1 LREYSIKEI
10 AKIINGKITGKTSNS
25 FIQQIGIDSR
35 RILNPYN
42 TLFIALHGKN
52 KDGHQYIS
60 DAYIKGV
67 RSFIV
72 QNIRAELFP
81 DATFII
87 VEDVLK
93 SFQKLAEFHRKQ
105 FDIPIIG
112 ITGSNGK
119 TIVKEWLYQL
129 LSPEYDVCRS
139 PKSYNSQIGVPLSLL
154 QLEAHH
160 NIGIF
165 EAGIS
170 TSHEMESL
178 EEMIQPTIGIFTNIG
193 PAHDAGFENYEAK
206 IEEKLKLFKNTSK
219 LIYCADYDLIDSRI
233 PTNIQKVSWGNKK
246 DANYHIVHQN
256 ILQNHTIVE
265 IHSTKQIATF
275 HIPFTDK
282 AYVEDCLH
290 CIVMMLDLKFEPA
303 FINNKISTLRILP
316 MRLELKYG
324 LNDSII
330 IDDSYSADLLSLEA
344 ALEFFRQQESR
355 KKKTLIISAFDQ
367 SGMNDIQLIDEL
379 IRLIRFNKFQKVI
392 AVGKLFLQHY
402 NKWSQLKIELHCF
415 STTEELL
422 DQLDGISFDREM
434 ILIKGARQ
442 YQFERVTYQL
452 LGQSHRTVLEIDL
465 NALSDNYDVFKSLL
479 NKETGIIPMVKA
491 FSYGSGS
498 GEIATMLEDK
508 GVNYLAVAYVDE
520 GVQLRESGITTRIIV
535 MNPSIQDFDKMVEYQ
550 LEPEIYHLNQLNAFI
565 YYLETNSYN
574 SYFPIHLKIET
585 GMNRLGFEEEKID
598 ELILMLLDQDV
609 IKVATVFSHL
619 AASDEPNM
627 DDFSYQQLYKFDQLS
642 EKIIQALDYSI
653 QRHILNSSGII
664 RFPEFQY
671 DYVRLGIGLYGVDTA
686 HSIQSKLSIIGTLK
700 TTISQ
705 IKEVQKGETV
715 GYGRKGSRD
724 YTAKIAIIAI
734 GYADGYDRRFS
745 NGIGEVYIHGQK
757 AKIIGNVCMDMC
769 MADVTQIPDAKEG
782 DEVEIYGKN
791 ISIIECAEK
800 IGTIPYELL
809 TKISRRVRRVYYWN

>member
-1 LREYSIKEI
+1 MREYTIKEI
-10 AKIINGKITGKTSNS
+10 AQITKGKITGKTSNS
-25 FIQQIGIDSR
+25 FVQQVGTDSR
-35 RILNPYN
+35 RILNPYH
-42 TLFIALHGKN
+42 TLFVALPGKN

-72 QNIRAELFP
+72 QSVRGELFP

-93 SFQKLAEFHRKQ
+93 ALQKFAEFHRNQ
-105 FDIPIIG
+105 FQIPVIG

-129 LSPEYDVCRS
+129 LNPEYDVCRS
-139 PKSYNSQIGVPLSLL
+139 PKSYNSQMGVPLSLL
-154 QLEAHH
+154 HLEAHH

-170 TSHEMESL
+170 SINEMDSL

-193 PAHDAGFENYEAK
+193 PAHDAGFENYEQK
-206 IEEKLKLFKNTSK
+206 IDEKLKLFKNSSK
-219 LIYCADYDLIDSRI
+219 LIFCSDYELIASRI
-233 PTNIQKVSWGNKK
+233 PKGTNKVSWGNGK
-246 DANYHIVHQN
+246 DADYKIVHLN
-256 ILQNHTIVE
+256 IFQNHTIVE
-265 IHSTKQIATF
+265 IHAAKMIATF
-275 HIPFTDK
+275 NIPFTDK
-282 AYVEDCLH
+282 AYVEDGLH
-290 CIVMMLDLKFEPA
+290 CIVTMLDLGFEPTI
-303 FINNKISTLRILP
+303 INQKISTLRILP

-324 LNDSII
+324 LNDCII

-392 AVGKLFLQHY
+392 AVGKLFLKY
-402 NKWSQLKIELHCF
+402 YSRWSHLKIELHCF
-415 STTEELL
+415 SSTEELL
-422 DQLDGISFDREM
+422 GQLSGIDFDREM

-465 NALSDNYDVFKSLL
+465 NALSDNFDVFKGLL
-479 NKETGIIPMVKA
+479 NKDTGIIPMVKA

-508 GVNYLAVAYVDE
+508 GVDYLAVAYVDE
-520 GVQLRESGITTRIIV
+520 GVQLRESGITTRIMV
-535 MNPSIQDFDKMVEYQ
+535 LNPSIQDFDKMVEHQ
-550 LEPEIYHLNQLNAFI
+550 LEPEIYHLNILNAFI

-574 SYFPIHLKIET
+574 SYYPIHLKIET
-585 GMNRLGFEEEKID
+585 GMNRLGFQVDKID
-598 ELILMLLDQDV
+598 ELILILLDQDV

-619 AASDEPNM
+619 AASDEPEM
-627 DDFSYQQLYKFDQLS
+627 DDFTYSQLHQFDELS
-642 EKIIQALDYSI
+642 QKIIQALDYSI
-653 QRHILNSSGII
+653 KRHILNSSGIV
-664 RFPEFQY
+664 RFPEFQF
-671 DYVRLGIGLYGVDTA
+671 DYVRLGIGLYGVDSSHA
-686 HSIQSKLSIIGTLK
+686 IQSKLSIIGTLK

-705 IKEVQKGETV
+705 IKEIQKGETV

-724 YTAKIAIIAI
+724 YVAKVAIISI

-745 NGIGEVYIHGQK
+745 NGVGEVFIHGQR

-769 MADVTQIPDAKEG
+769 MADVTNIPDAKEG
-782 DEVEIYGKN
+782 DEVEVYGKN
-791 ISIIECAEK
+791 ISIIECADK

>member
-10 AKIINGKITGKTSNS
+10 AKCIDGKIFGKLTHSN
-25 FIQQIGIDSR
+25 IQYIGTDSR
-35 RILNPYN
+35 RILNPYH
-42 TLFIALHGKN
+42 TIFVALSGKN

-72 QNIRAELFP
+72 HEAHAELYS
-81 DATFII
+81 DATFI
-87 VEDVLK
+87 VVDDVLIGL
-93 SFQKLAEFHRKQ
+93 QKFAEYHRSQ
-105 FDIPIIG
+105 FEIPVIG

-129 LSPEYDVCRS
+129 LSPDYDVCRS
-139 PKSYNSQIGVPLSLL
+139 PKSYNSQIGVPLSLF
-154 QLEAHH
+154 QLESHH

-170 TSHEMESL
+170 TVQEMDSL
-178 EEMIQPTIGIFTNIG
+178 EKMIRPTIGIFTNIG
-193 PAHDAGFENYEAK
+193 PAHDAGFEDFESK
-206 IEEKLKLFKNTSK
+206 IDEKLKLFKNCQK
-219 LIYCADYDLIDSRI
+219 LIYCADYELISSRI
-233 PTNIQKVSWGNKK
+233 SKEINTISWGLKS
-246 DANYHIVHQN
+246 DSNYQIVQQK
-256 ILQNHTIVE
+256 ISQNHTIVD
-265 IHSTKQIATF
+265 IQFSKTISTF
-275 HIPFTDK
+275 RIPFTDK

-290 CIVMMLDLKFEPA
+290 CIVTMLDLGFDTSK
-303 FINNKISTLRILP
+303 INEKISLLRILP

-324 LNDSII
+324 LNDCII

-367 SGMNDIQLIDEL
+367 SGMTDIQLIDEL
-379 IRLIRFNKFQKVI
+379 IRLIRYNKFQKVI
-392 AVGKLFLQHY
+392 AVGKLFIQYY
-402 NKWSQLKIELHCF
+402 NRWSQLKIELHCF
-415 STTEELL
+415 PNTEDLL
-422 DQLDGISFDREM
+422 DQLDGIDFDREM

-442 YQFERVTYQL
+442 FQFERVTYQL
-452 LGQSHRTVLEIDL
+452 LGQSHRTILEIDL
-465 NALSDNYDVFKSLL
+465 NALSDNYDVYKSLL
-479 NKETGIIPMVKA
+479 NKSTGIIPMVKA

-508 GVNYLAVAYVDE
+508 GVDYLAVAYVDE
-520 GVQLRESGITTRIIV
+520 GVQLRESGITTRIMV

-550 LEPEIYHLNQLNAFI
+550 LEPEIYHLNLLNAFI

-585 GMNRLGFEEEKID
+585 GMNRLGFQEEKID
-598 ELILMLLDQDV
+598 ELILILLDQDV
-609 IKVATVFSHL
+609 IKVASVFSHL
-619 AASDEPNM
+619 AASEESSM
-627 DDFSYQQLYKFDQLS
+627 DDFSYHQLNKFEELS
-642 EKIIQALDYSI
+642 QKIITALDYSI
-653 QRHILNSSGII
+653 QRHILNSSGIV

-671 DYVRLGIGLYGVDTA
+671 DYVRLGIGLYGVDSA
-686 HSIQSKLSIIGTLK
+686 HAIQSKLSIIGTLK

-724 YTAKIAIIAI
+724 YIAKIAILAI

-745 NGIGEVYIHGQK
+745 NGVGEVFIRGQK

-769 MADVTQIPDAKEG
+769 MADVTDIPEVKEG

-791 ISIIECAEK
+791 ISIIDCAK
-800 IGTIPYELL
+800 NIGTIPYELL
-809 TKISRRVRRVYYWN
+809 TKISRRVRRVYFWN

>member
-1 LREYSIKEI
+1 MREYSIKEI
-10 AKIINGKITGKTSNS
+10 AQIVNGKISGKSSNAL
-25 FIQQIGIDSR
+25 IQHLGTDSR
-35 RILNPYN
+35 RILNPYS
-42 TLFIALHGKN
+42 TLFIALSGNN

-72 QNIRAELFP
+72 QNVNAELFQ
-81 DATFII
+81 DASFIV
-87 VEDVLK
+87 VENPLK
-93 SFQKLAEFHRKQ
+93 AFQKFAEFHRSQ
-105 FDIPIIG
+105 FNIPVIG

-154 QLEAHH
+154 QLESHH

-170 TSHEMESL
+170 TSHEMASL
-178 EEMIQPTIGIFTNIG
+178 EKMIQPTIGIFTNIG
-193 PAHDAGFENYEAK
+193 PAHDAGFENYEEK
-206 IEEKLKLFKNTSK
+206 IDEKLHLFKNTSK
-219 LIYCADYDLIDSRI
+219 LIYCADYELIGSRI
-233 PTNIQKVSWGNKK
+233 PEHINKISWGLKK
-246 DANYHIVHQN
+246 GSDYQIVQHNVFQNYT
-256 ILQNHTIVE
+256 LVE
-265 IHSTKQIATF
+265 IHTTKTISTF
-275 HIPFTDK
+275 HLPFIDK

-290 CIVMMLDLKFEPA
+290 CIVMMLDLGFEPA
-303 FINNKISTLRILP
+303 LINSKIATLRILP

-324 LNDSII
+324 LNDCII

-355 KKKTLIISAFDQ
+355 KRKTLIISAFDQ
-367 SGMNDIQLIDEL
+367 SGMNDLQLIEEL
-379 IRLIRFNKFQKVI
+379 IKLIRYNKFQKVI
-392 AVGKLFLQHY
+392 AVGKLFLQYY

-415 STTEELL
+415 ATTEELL
-422 DQLDGISFDREM
+422 DQLDGIDFDREM

-465 NALSDNYDVFKSLL
+465 NALSDNFDVFKSLL
-479 NKETGIIPMVKA
+479 NKNTGIIPMVKA

-508 GVNYLAVAYVDE
+508 GVDYLAVAYVDE
-520 GVQLRESGITTRIIV
+520 GVELRESGITTRIMV
-535 MNPSIQDFDKMVEYQ
+535 MNPSIQDFDKMVDHQ
-550 LEPEIYHLNQLNAFI
+550 LEPEIYHLQLLNAFI

-574 SYFPIHLKIET
+574 SYYPIHLKIET
-585 GMNRLGFEEEKID
+585 GMNRLGFQEENMD

-609 IKVATVFSHL
+609 IKVATIFSHL
-619 AASDEPNM
+619 AASDEPEM
-627 DDFSYQQLYKFDQLS
+627 DDFSYTQLNQFEELS
-642 EKIIQALDYSI
+642 QKIIHALDYSI
-653 QRHILNSSGII
+653 KRHILNSSGIV
-664 RFPEFQY
+664 RFPEFQF
-671 DYVRLGIGLYGVDTA
+671 DFVRLGIGLYGVDSS

-724 YTAKIAIIAI
+724 YVAKIAIIAI

-745 NGIGEVYIHGQK
+745 NGVGEVFIHGQR

-769 MADVTQIPDAKEG
+769 MADVTDIPEAKEG

-791 ISIIECAEK
+791 ISIIECSEK

>member
-1 LREYSIKEI
+1 MREYTVKEV
-10 AKIINGKITGKTSNS
+10 AQIINGNITGKTSKS
-25 FIQQIGIDSR
+25 FIQLVGTDSR
-35 RILNPYN
+35 RILNPYY
-42 TLFIALHGKN
+42 TLFVALPGKN

-67 RSFIV
+67 RNFIV
-72 QNIRAELFP
+72 QNARVELFP

-87 VEDVLK
+87 VEDALK
-93 SFQKLAEFHRKQ
+93 ALQKLAEFHRSQ
-105 FDIPIIG
+105 FNIPVIG

-119 TIVKEWLYQL
+119 TIVKEWLYQM

-139 PKSYNSQIGVPLSLL
+139 PKSYNSQMGVALSLL
-154 QLEAHH
+154 HLEAHH

-170 TSHEMESL
+170 TTNEMESL
-178 EEMIQPTIGIFTNIG
+178 EKMIQPSIGIFTNIG
-193 PAHDAGFENYEAK
+193 PAHDAGFENYEEK
-206 IEEKLKLFKNTSK
+206 IDEKLKLFKNSSK
-219 LIYCADYDLIDSRI
+219 LIYCGDYELITSRI
-233 PTNIQKVSWGNKK
+233 PEEMNKVSWGSSK
-246 DANYHIVHQN
+246 DFDYHIAQQN
-256 ILQNHTIVE
+256 IIQNHTIVE
-265 IHSTKQIATF
+265 IHTTNTINTF

-290 CIVMMLDLKFEPA
+290 CIVTMLDLGFEPA
-303 FINNKISTLRILP
+303 AINDKISTLRILP

-324 LNDSII
+324 LNDCMI

-392 AVGKLFLQHY
+392 AVGKLFLKY
-402 NKWSQLKIELHCF
+402 YSRWSQLKIELHCF
-415 STTEELL
+415 PSTEDLL
-422 DQLDGISFDREM
+422 DQLSGIDFDREM

-465 NALSDNYDVFKSLL
+465 NALSDNFDVFKGLL
-479 NKETGIIPMVKA
+479 NKDTGIIPMVKA

-508 GVNYLAVAYVDE
+508 GVDYLAVAYVDE
-520 GVQLRESGITTRIIV
+520 GIQLRESGITTRIMV
-535 MNPSIQDFDKMVEYQ
+535 MNPSIQDFNKMVEYQ
-550 LEPEIYHLNQLNAFI
+550 LEPEIYHLNLLNAFI

-574 SYFPIHLKIET
+574 SYYPIHLKVET
-585 GMNRLGFEEEKID
+585 GMNRLGFQEDKID
-598 ELILMLLDQDV
+598 ELILILLDQDV

-619 AASDEPNM
+619 AASDEPQM
-627 DDFSYQQLYKFDQLS
+627 DDFTYSQLEKFEELS
-642 EKIIQALDYSI
+642 QKIIQALDYSI
-653 QRHILNSSGII
+653 QRHILNSSGIV
-664 RFPEFQY
+664 RFPEFQF
-671 DYVRLGIGLYGVDTA
+671 DYVRLGIGLYGVDSA

-705 IKEVQKGETV
+705 IKEIQKGETV

-724 YTAKIAIIAI
+724 YIAKVAIIAI

-745 NGIGEVYIHGQK
+745 NGVGEVYIHGQR

-769 MADVTQIPDAKEG
+769 MADVTNIPDAKEG
-782 DEVEIYGKN
+782 DEVEVYGKN
-791 ISIIECAEK
+791 ISIIECSDK

>member
-1 LREYSIKEI
+1 MREYTVKEV
-10 AKIINGKITGKTSNS
+10 AQIINGNITGKTSKS
-25 FIQQIGIDSR
+25 FIQLVGTDSR
-35 RILNPYN
+35 RILNPYY
-42 TLFIALHGKN
+42 TLFVALPGKN

-67 RSFIV
+67 RNFIV
-72 QNIRAELFP
+72 QNARVELFP

-87 VEDVLK
+87 VEDALK
-93 SFQKLAEFHRKQ
+93 ALQKLAEFHRSQ
-105 FDIPIIG
+105 FNIPVIG

-119 TIVKEWLYQL
+119 TIVKEWLYQM

-139 PKSYNSQIGVPLSLL
+139 PKSYNSQMGVALSLL
-154 QLEAHH
+154 HLEAHH

-170 TSHEMESL
+170 TTNEMENL
-178 EEMIQPTIGIFTNIG
+178 EKMIQPSIGIFTNIG
-193 PAHDAGFENYEAK
+193 PAHDAGFENYEEK
-206 IEEKLKLFKNTSK
+206 IDEKLKLFKNSSK
-219 LIYCADYDLIDSRI
+219 LIYCGDYKLITSRI
-233 PTNIQKVSWGNKK
+233 PEEMNKVSWGSSK
-246 DANYHIVHQN
+246 DFDYHIAQQN
-256 ILQNHTIVE
+256 IIQNHTIVE
-265 IHSTKQIATF
+265 IHTTNTINTF

-290 CIVMMLDLKFEPA
+290 CIVTMLDLGFEPA
-303 FINNKISTLRILP
+303 AINDKISTLRILP

-324 LNDSII
+324 LNDCMI

-392 AVGKLFLQHY
+392 AVGKLFLKY
-402 NKWSQLKIELHCF
+402 YSRWSQLKIELHCF
-415 STTEELL
+415 PSTEDLL
-422 DQLDGISFDREM
+422 DQLSGIDFDREM

-465 NALSDNYDVFKSLL
+465 NALSDNFDVFKGLL
-479 NKETGIIPMVKA
+479 NKDTGIIPMVKA

-508 GVNYLAVAYVDE
+508 GVDYLAVAYVDE
-520 GVQLRESGITTRIIV
+520 GIQLRESGITTRIMV
-535 MNPSIQDFDKMVEYQ
+535 MNPSIQDFNKMVEYQ
-550 LEPEIYHLNQLNAFI
+550 LEPEIYHLNLLNAFI

-574 SYFPIHLKIET
+574 SYYPIHLKVET
-585 GMNRLGFEEEKID
+585 GMNRLGFQEDKID
-598 ELILMLLDQDV
+598 ELILILLDQDV

-619 AASDEPNM
+619 AASDEPQM
-627 DDFSYQQLYKFDQLS
+627 DDFTYSQLEKFEELS
-642 EKIIQALDYSI
+642 QKIIQALDYSI
-653 QRHILNSSGII
+653 QRHILNSSGIV
-664 RFPEFQY
+664 RFPEFQF
-671 DYVRLGIGLYGVDTA
+671 DYVRLGIGLYGVDSA

-705 IKEVQKGETV
+705 IKEIQKGETV

-724 YTAKIAIIAI
+724 YIAKVAIIAI

-745 NGIGEVYIHGQK
+745 NGVGEVYIHGQR

-769 MADVTQIPDAKEG
+769 MADVTNIPDAKEG
-782 DEVEIYGKN
+782 DEVEVYGKN
-791 ISIIECAEK
+791 ISIIECSDK